1 MNAPRIV
8 SSGRRFDN
16 LCQPQARRHANAQ
29 RRFEQIYDVDPIEAP
44 TELKRLRAFL
54 IQELLVAPAD
64 AARPHGVGLPATRRH
79 AAACSSLQLAVPP
92 MARLRLL
99 TRHDAS
105 TVCVTVLTH
114 HFLWATQRMR
124 RLGSLVRRACRCVER
139 KRVTQ
144 TAASREPAIVSEA
157 LLRATK

>member
-1 MNAPRIV
+1 M
-8 SSGRRFDN
+8 
-16 LCQPQARRHANAQ
+16 
-29 RRFEQIYDVDPIEAP
+29 
-44 TELKRLRAFL
+44 
-54 IQELLVAPAD
+54 
-64 AARPHGVGLPATRRH
+64 
-79 AAACSSLQLAVPP
+79 PP

-105 TVCVTVLTH
+105 TACVTVLTH
-114 HFLWATQRMR
+114 HFLWATQRVR

-157 LLRATK
+157 LLRATKCNRFLNARCSTYTTTPHFLSLKAQKCDPTCTSPATGRSVAFMSLSNCRPETAARSAAKPPYIGENWGSVLIAMLTFPRR